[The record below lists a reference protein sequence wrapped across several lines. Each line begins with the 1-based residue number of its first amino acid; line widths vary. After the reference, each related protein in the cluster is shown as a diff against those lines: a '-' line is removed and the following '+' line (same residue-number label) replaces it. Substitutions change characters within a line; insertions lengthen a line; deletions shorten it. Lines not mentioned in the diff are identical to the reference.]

1 MRSSSAFEWKLCVVD
16 KIVISCN
23 IIANIEVICSAALLN
38 SEETIVFIL
47 YMPNNEISSKTIIY
61 YRFELRFVAE
71 H

>member
-38 SEETIVFIL
+38 SEETIFIL